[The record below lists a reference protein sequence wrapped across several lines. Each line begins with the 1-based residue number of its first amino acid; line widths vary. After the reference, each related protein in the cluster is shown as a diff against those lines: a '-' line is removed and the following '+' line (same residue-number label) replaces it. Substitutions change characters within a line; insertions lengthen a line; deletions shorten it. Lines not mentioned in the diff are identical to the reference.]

1 MLLTTNVEISLYIEE
16 HIWPQRQKWAKCYT
30 NKILHFDN
38 ITTSRSE
45 GGQKVVKEKLHFAT
59 GDLHTVTGKL
69 DKLFIDQYHNYN
81 GKIEEAK
88 ARLSKKLR
96 NRPFLRELTAFVSSV
111 TLDMVTD

>member
-1 MLLTTNVEISLYIEE
+1 M
-16 HIWPQRQKWAKCYT
+16 
-30 NKILHFDN
+30 
-38 ITTSRSE
+38 
-45 GGQKVVKEKLHFAT
+45 KEKLQFAT

-69 DKLFIDQYHNYN
+69 DKLLIDQYHNYN

-111 TLDMVTD
+111 TLDMVLDCYLRIAGQFTAIIVCTNIFITTMSLSCAHRIQECLYD